1 MLVPVLLTKVSGDQ
15 TVFEGSNTTLFCEAT
30 GQPKPD
36 ITLTRVL
43 EDGSDG
49 KVLPQQPTWNFPNIS
64 RTASGSYRC
73 TAKNAFEKVSQV
85 FKVNVTCKYITYFR
99 SLHVCQEYE
108 VFLIVRYRM
117 ANSLLEM
124 GKGLGMACQRLT

>member
-64 RTASGSYRC
+64 RTASGTYRC
-73 TAKNAFEKVSQV
+73 TAKNAFEKVSQH
-85 FKVNVTCKYITYFR
+85 FKVNVTCKYIKYF
-99 SLHVCQEYE
+99 
-108 VFLIVRYRM
+108 
-117 ANSLLEM
+117 
-124 GKGLGMACQRLT
+124 